1 MRKRFIPI
9 REYFLLNI
17 NGVVRFL
24 TLSEIIWGGARGL
37 LGPIFAI
44 FIVDFIDGG
53 NAAVIGTAAAIY
65 LITKSIFQM
74 PAATIIDRIRGEK
87 DDFWIMFVASL
98 LSALVPLLYLVI
110 NTPIELYA
118 VEFLYGL
125 LFAVTVP
132 SYMAIFTRHIDHQKE
147 GTEWG
152 VYFTLTDLS
161 AAVAASIGGAIA
173 VTVGFPQLIISVVI
187 VSLIGVGFIFPIKA
201 FMRMPREKVIA

>member
-17 NGVVRFL
+17 SSVIRFL
-24 TLSEIIWGGARGL
+24 TLSEIVWGGARGL

-44 FIVDFIDGG
+44 FIVDYIQGG
-53 NAAVIGTAAAIY
+53 NAAVIGTAAAIF
-65 LITKSIFQM
+65 LITKSVFQM

-87 DDFWIMFVASL
+87 DDFWIMFGASV
-98 LSALVPLLYLVI
+98 LSALVPLLYLII
-110 NTPIELYA
+110 NTPMELYL
-118 VEFLYGL
+118 VEFVYGV
-125 LFAVTVP
+125 LFAITVP

-161 AAVAASIGGAIA
+161 SALTAAIGGAIA
-173 VTVGFPQLIISVVI
+173 ITVGFPQLIVAVVVVSV
-187 VSLIGVGFIFPIKA
+187 IGALFLLPIRPY
-201 FMRMPREKVIA
+201 MRMPSKHP